1 MAEEPRDRQPPVPP
15 PSGGTRS
22 ALPTTRRKREAEEWA
37 LVLTAEGLDVRVV
50 HEPAGFGIAVAVDE
64 HERAA
69 AILRAWRE
77 ERAEVARERARASAL
92 PVARMATR
100 FETAVAYACALALPA
115 FHRGLERSGRAAA
128 LVEDLRILPGRA
140 GVTTMVLSLYLLS
153 LVLAPYDGAGA
164 LWILYAGF
172 ALHLVLV
179 ALVLFVYATGPA
191 EQRRVNPVWHLIFVG
206 PIIGALAALTFELY
220 SLALVIFAISA
231 LLAALIWSVSL
242 DQILKEDV
250 PGPLRPLLAIH
261 LAPLALLGLVA
272 EGLELQVVAGGFAA
286 ISAMLLAWLV
296 LRVRWLTAWGFSAL
310 WGAFTFPLAAT
321 ASLWI
326 AVGGIWRVPG
336 ALALVLALLV
346 ILPIAAQVLRLWFR
360 GTLAVKTNAA
370 SA

>member
-1 MAEEPRDRQPPVPP
+1 MPPAVF
-15 PSGGTRS
+15 PSIFGLFGLGL
-22 ALPTTRRKREAEEWA
+22 ALR
-37 LVLTAEGLDVRVV
+37 
-50 HEPAGFGIAVAVDE
+50 
-64 HERAA
+64 RAA
-69 AILRAWRE
+69 A
-77 ERAEVARERARASAL
+77 S
-92 PVARMATR
+92 
-100 FETAVAYACALALPA
+100 FALPA
-115 FHRGLERSGRAAA
+115 AIGEIVLGAVTLLYLAALAMYLAKSLRRPAA